1 MSRKSAI
8 SELVEEPFVNSI
20 GQTINPGDTVVA
32 VTTGYGH
39 NVSTFTGV
47 FKGVRRS
54 KRTGT
59 IVGSSIEQIPYV
71 SSRIEYR
78 DDGEHEEKRYNHDT
92 RKSELTGRRFNLV
105 RETRYRKSALQRNRI
120 FKI

>member
-20 GQTINPGDTVVA
+20 GQTINPGDTIVA
-32 VTTGYGH
+32 ITTGYSH
-39 NVSTFTGV
+39 RVSTFTGV

-54 KRTGT
+54 KQTGE
-59 IVGSSIEQIPYV
+59 IVGSSIEQIPYINT
-71 SSRIEYR
+71 SFDYR
-78 DDGEHEEKRYNHDT
+78 DDGEQVEKRYNINA
-92 RKSELTGRRFNLV
+92 RQYEPTGRRYNIV
-105 RETRYRKSALQRNRI
+105 RETLYRKSALQRNRI